1 MVMLVG
7 CAGPGCLGQRVP
19 RPPDVPHP
27 RASALQ
33 ENEILLILPESR
45 MLHELV
51 FYSNGRKRRLPI

>member
-51 FYSNGRKRRLPI
+51 FYSNGRK